1 MILLKFITIYSY
13 NVFYSILE
21 LKTSKEKLKSSGEKV
36 SVLETT
42 VQTLQEENVGK
53 L

>member
-13 NVFYSILE
+13 NVFYSTLE
-21 LKTSKEKLKSSGEKV
+21 LRAAKEKV
-36 SVLETT
+36 SVLETK
-42 VQTLQEENVGK
+42 VQTLQEENIGK